1 MGATYNQNVK
11 KQSMAIEA
19 LKKVKEFVTR
29 RLKNSQVKGQGHCN
43 KAIEGFSNPRVKE
56 TEARQLKR

>member
-1 MGATYNQNVK
+1 
-11 KQSMAIEA
+11 MAIEA

-43 KAIEGFSNPRVKE
+43 KAIERISNPKVE
-56 TEARQLKR
+56 EIEAMQLKSLQTKGQ